1 MSQMFKVSKIKY
13 SENAVLF
20 IGHNIIKKSVQ
31 MTWNDLKHIQCDDM
45 CPYLGSD
52 AKVNNT

>member
-1 MSQMFKVSKIKY
+1 MFKVSKIKY